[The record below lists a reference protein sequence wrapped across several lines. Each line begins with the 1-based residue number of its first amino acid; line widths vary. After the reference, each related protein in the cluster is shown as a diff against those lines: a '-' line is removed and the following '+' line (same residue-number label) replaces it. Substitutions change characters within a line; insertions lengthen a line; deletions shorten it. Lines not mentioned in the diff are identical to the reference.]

1 MPIGRNYVMAPG
13 RTPPRPDGAQ
23 TNEEEWARFYE
34 FFGHARIRRRVRI
47 LSHLPSP
54 PRCEACGNPFA
65 GPGGWLMRRMGKSP
79 SRKNPRW
86 CNLCF
91 EEAPEGGITLTIG
104 VLFADVRGSTALAEA
119 TPPKEVVQRLNRFYA
134 ELTQVIV
141 QHGIVDKLI
150 GDAVMGLYFGPLSKD
165 GRYVDAMVDDARK
178 ILETVGYGTAK
189 GPRLEVG
196 IGLDIGP
203 AYVGMVGEGDVR
215 DFTAI
220 GDVVNTASRLQGV
233 AQGGQIVM
241 SEAIAREADVPDGTA
256 TVLDLKGKAKPV
268 PACVVTVGR

>member
-1 MPIGRNYVMAPG
+1 MTPG
-13 RTPPRPDGAQ
+13 RTPPRPDEAQ
-23 TNEEEWARFYE
+23 TNAEEWERFYE
-34 FFGHARIRRRVRI
+34 YFGHAKVRRAVRI
-47 LSHLPSP
+47 VSHLPSP

-86 CNLCF
+86 CNVCF
-91 EEAPEGGITLTIG
+91 EEAPEGGITLTTG
-104 VLFADVRGSTALAEA
+104 VLFADVRGSTALAEGIS
-119 TPPKEVVQRLNRFYA
+119 PKDMAGRLNRFYSD
-134 ELTQVIV
+134 LTQVIV

-165 GRYVDAMVDDARK
+165 GRYVDSMVADARK
-178 ILETVGYGTAK
+178 ILEAVGYGSHK

-203 AYVGMVGEGDVR
+203 AYVGIVGDGDIK

-220 GDVVNTASRLQGV
+220 GDVVNTASRLQSAAGS
-233 AQGGQIVM
+233 GQIVM
-241 SEAIAREADVPDGTA
+241 SEEVARVAAVPDGAA
-256 TVLDLKGKAKPV
+256 TTLELKGKAEPV
-268 PACVVTVGR
+268 AACVVTVGR

>member
-1 MPIGRNYVMAPG
+1 MSP
-13 RTPPRPDGAQ
+13 RTPPRPDDAQ
-23 TNEEEWARFYE
+23 TSVEEWARFYDY
-34 FFGHARIRRRVRI
+34 FGHAKTRRIVRI
-47 LSHLPSP
+47 VSHLPSP

-65 GPGGWLMRRMGKSP
+65 GPGGWLMRRLGKGP

-104 VLFADVRGSTALAEA
+104 VLFADVRNSTALAETIA
-119 TPPKEVVQRLNRFYA
+119 PKEMVSRLNRFYS

-150 GDAVMGLYFGPLSKD
+150 GDEVMGLYFGPLSPD
-165 GRYVDAMVDDARK
+165 GRYVDSMVADARR
-178 ILETVGYGTAK
+178 ILEAVGRRSHK

-196 IGLDIGP
+196 IGLDVGP
-203 AYVGMVGEGDVR
+203 AYVGIVGDGEIR

-220 GDVVNTASRLQGV
+220 GDVVNTASRLQSV
-233 AQGGQIVM
+233 AEGGQIVM
-241 SEAIAREADVPDGTA
+241 SETVAQIADVPDGVA
-256 TVLDLKGKAKPV
+256 TLLDLKGKAEPLA
-268 PACVVTVGR
+268 ACVVDVGGRGDG